1 MGKKRKKNIWLPLLI
16 FLGVWTAGMAGFDVG
31 SLLGVLLTAGVAAFA
46 FFRARSRK
54 AAGKS
59 SCCGGCC
66 DACGL
71 CRKKPPRAE

>member
-1 MGKKRKKNIWLPLLI
+1 MNIFDILI
-16 FLGVWTAGMAGFDVG
+16 LMA
-31 SLLGVLLTAGVAAFA
+31 TAGVAAFA